1 MVLGPEAVDACKIA
15 AEHSKSMMDRALE
28 LIQVAS
34 PFVAVLTYWLGYR
47 HKEKD
52 RRFDFYNQSVITPS
66 IEDLDGFFAK
76 YREKLIAYARD
87 PAANSGGIAIP
98 RASTK
103 LYREFS
109 SDLYAVKDSIV
120 ARVEIYDRKTVKRL
134 EDIVGSFDTKV
145 TQKLISRVPREEQTI
160 NEILLNAK
168 RDMIKAIYKCDLGM
182 LK

>member
-1 MVLGPEAVDACKIA
+1 LVLGPEAVDPCKIA
-15 AEHSKSMMDRALE
+15 AEHSKILADRALV
-28 LIQVAS
+28 LIPVAG
-34 PFVAVLTYWLGYR
+34 PLVVALTYWLGYR

-52 RRFDFYNQSVITPS
+52 RRFDIYKQSVIIPS
-66 IEDLDGFFAK
+66 LDDLDKFFTK
-76 YREKLIAYARD
+76 YREKFVEYARN
-87 PAANSGGIAIP
+87 PAANSGGMAVP

-109 SDLYAVKDSIV
+109 SDLYAIKDAIV
-120 ARVEIYDRKTVKRL
+120 GRVEIYDKKTVGRL

-145 TQKLISRVPREEQTI
+145 TQKLISRLAREEQTI

-168 RDMIKAIYKCDLGM
+168 RETIRTIYKCNLGM